1 MLIDKWQY
9 PGIRRLSIKWSS
21 HSSNLTQ
28 PVEAQWTNSTY
39 MLYRAEIRRDGDAKQ
54 SYMITDHW
62 PWQSHLRAVVA
73 VHCYQAKLNRSLLR
87 TSPEELRLVSVQ
99 LESVCCHPVSHI
111 CNTQFKSLA
120 GRRHVLALT
129 PQVQLRVIS
138 VGLEVNIMCF
148 DYSCK
153 VRRV

>member
-28 PVEAQWTNSTY
+28 PVKAQWTNSTY

-99 LESVCCHPVSHI
+99 FESVCCHWCFAKRCFGSLI
-111 CNTQFKSLA
+111 CLNKLCVIIS
-120 GRRHVLALT
+120 RRSSKRSRPL
-129 PQVQLRVIS
+129 LRNNS
-138 VGLEVNIMCF
+138 V
-148 DYSCK
+148 Y
-153 VRRV
+153 